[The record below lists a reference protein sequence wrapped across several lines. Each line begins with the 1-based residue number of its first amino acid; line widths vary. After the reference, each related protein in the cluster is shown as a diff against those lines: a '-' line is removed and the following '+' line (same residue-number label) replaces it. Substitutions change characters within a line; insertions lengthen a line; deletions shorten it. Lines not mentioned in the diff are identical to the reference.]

1 MDYELTR
8 NMIKNLAVDDIVYQ
22 RGLRYYSNK
31 AIRTIAKSRSREH
44 YRATIQ
50 GKSEYTVDV
59 DITDPEHIKY
69 RCNCPSAA
77 KHDGACKHVVA
88 TLLFVADYRERNRTD
103 GIKSGTKRKIT
114 QILDYFD
121 KMDYLSGLG
130 EIFHIELEVRIP
142 SMLKVDNSVKAAI
155 SLNAGSTRMYKVQN
169 IRKFLGD
176 YVEGRSITLGK
187 DFNYFPGE
195 SRFDK
200 DSDRIL
206 EFLTEI
212 YDIQE
217 MTGKGNISGVFNKSE
232 LYMDRHML
240 LRLMRLT
247 ENMAFKLDYGKE
259 AFENVIFR
267 DEKPDINFY
276 LNLSDDD
283 DSIVLS
289 WDDNRIIPLDEKGK
303 MFFYDGVVYHPGKIF
318 TRHFL
323 PFYHSLDNDSEYAL
337 TFEGEEKDRFLKSVL
352 PRIQETFSLTIPDS
366 LKDNYITEDAKFSI
380 YLDTEGTGLK
390 LQVIAQYGDYKFNP
404 FDVIP
409 DSKVIIV
416 RQPSREQACFEEIE
430 TYGFVRNDKYF
441 YLTDETKIY
450 EFLSQGLNDLS
461 EKYELFYSD
470 SFRNIKINAPKL
482 LNTSVRI
489 ESSNNLLEV
498 GFEFEDVT
506 DEELKELFS
515 SLKIK
520 KKFFRLKNGSFL
532 DLSGGDLSK
541 VTELLNRIGN
551 IDDKHIKDGTLITS
565 IDYAFYLN
573 QAMKDGVYKLEMDAS
588 VKQLIDEIDHPENL
602 DIAMPDDINADVRPY
617 QEAGFRWLASLARHR
632 LAGILADDMGL
643 GKTLQTIIYLS
654 YVKRTV
660 EGSVSLVVCPSS
672 LVYNWQDEI
681 ENFAPDLK
689 TVIISGNPDDR
700 HNQINDAKGYDIV
713 IVSYPILRRD
723 IDFLSK
729 ENFNSVFLDEAQFIK
744 NPNSQNAK
752 AVKLLSAEHRFALTG
767 TPIENNL
774 SELWSIFDFLMPG
787 YLYTHS
793 KFVNLYEKPVMR
805 MDDKNALAQLNFH
818 IKPFILRRMKKDVL
832 KELPDKT
839 EQKMVT
845 DMTDEQKEVY
855 LSYLENMKKE
865 IDTEIDK
872 NGFEKS
878 RMMILASLTRL
889 RQICCHPSTFIE
901 NYDGGSGKLTLLTQL
916 LINGIENGHRILV
929 FSQFTSMLHLIENEL
944 KEQKISYFYLDGQT
958 PAKQRLEDVKT
969 FNSGERDVYLIS
981 LKAGGTGL
989 NLTGADM
996 VIHYDPWW
1004 NPAVEEQA
1012 TDRVYRI
1019 GQEKNV
1025 SVIKLITKGTI
1036 EEKIYKL
1043 QERKKDLA
1051 DSVIKAGEVFL
1062 NKLTREEVEDLFS
1075 YQ

>member
-1 MDYELTR
+1 M
-8 NMIKNLAVDDIVYQ
+8 
-22 RGLRYYSNK
+22 
-31 AIRTIAKSRSREH
+31 
-44 YRATIQ
+44 
-50 GKSEYTVDV
+50 
-59 DITDPEHIKY
+59 
-69 RCNCPSAA
+69 
-77 KHDGACKHVVA
+77 
-88 TLLFVADYRERNRTD
+88 
-103 GIKSGTKRKIT
+103 
-114 QILDYFD
+114 
-121 KMDYLSGLG
+121 
-130 EIFHIELEVRIP
+130 
-142 SMLKVDNSVKAAI
+142 
-155 SLNAGSTRMYKVQN
+155 
-169 IRKFLGD
+169 
-176 YVEGRSITLGK
+176 
-187 DFNYFPGE
+187 
-195 SRFDK
+195 
-200 DSDRIL
+200 
-206 EFLTEI
+206 
-212 YDIQE
+212 
-217 MTGKGNISGVFNKSE
+217 
-232 LYMDRHML
+232 
-240 LRLMRLT
+240 
-247 ENMAFKLDYGKE
+247 
-259 AFENVIFR
+259 
-267 DEKPDINFY
+267 
-276 LNLSDDD
+276 
-283 DSIVLS
+283 
-289 WDDNRIIPLDEKGK
+289 
-303 MFFYDGVVYHPGKIF
+303 
-318 TRHFL
+318 
-323 PFYHSLDNDSEYAL
+323 
-337 TFEGEEKDRFLKSVL
+337 
-352 PRIQETFSLTIPDS
+352 
-366 LKDNYITEDAKFSI
+366 
-380 YLDTEGTGLK
+380 
-390 LQVIAQYGDYKFNP
+390 
-404 FDVIP
+404 
-409 DSKVIIV
+409 
-416 RQPSREQACFEEIE
+416 
-430 TYGFVRNDKYF
+430 
-441 YLTDETKIY
+441 
-450 EFLSQGLNDLS
+450 
-461 EKYELFYSD
+461 
-470 SFRNIKINAPKL
+470 
-482 LNTSVRI
+482 
-489 ESSNNLLEV
+489 
-498 GFEFEDVT
+498 
-506 DEELKELFS
+506 
-515 SLKIK
+515 
-520 KKFFRLKNGSFL
+520 
-532 DLSGGDLSK
+532 
-541 VTELLNRIGN
+541 
-551 IDDKHIKDGTLITS
+551 ITS